1 MRAMYEIAKP
11 NLTEFCHSYF
21 VVYEGYLTFAAVGQ
35 FLSQLCRRSRGRTD
49 DGPVYLDGR
58 KRSLR
63 FSVKSWFLDQGR
75 VKSPCLDRGVVA
87 HTNTRYHNEG
97 GATRFSTE

>member
-11 NLTEFCHSYF
+11 NLTEFVHSYF

-35 FLSQLCRRSRGRTD
+35 FLSQLCRRSSGRTD

-63 FSVKSWFLDQGR
+63 FSVKRWFLDQEH
-75 VKSPCLDRGVVA
+75 VKSPVSGLKGSRK
-87 HTNTRYHNEG
+87 H
-97 GATRFSTE
+97 